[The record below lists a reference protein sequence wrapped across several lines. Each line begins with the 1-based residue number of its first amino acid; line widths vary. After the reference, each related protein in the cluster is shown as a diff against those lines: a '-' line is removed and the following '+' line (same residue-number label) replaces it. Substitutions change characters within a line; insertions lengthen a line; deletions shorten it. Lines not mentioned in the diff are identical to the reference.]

1 MHLNLEKLAESQ
13 APGQGEIAQVY
24 LQFKDDEE
32 LQEMTNIEMVENLKR
47 IYDIYVQQKMK
58 KSDFFP
64 CYHGHG
70 NMKRS

>member
-1 MHLNLEKLAESQ
+1 MQLNLKKLAESPG
-13 APGQGEIAQVY
+13 PGQGEIAQVY
-24 LQFKDDEE
+24 LQFKDDQE
-32 LQEMTNIEMVENLKR
+32 LQEMKNIETVQNLKR

-58 KSDFFP
+58 NSDFFP